1 MALVVRVDRGER
13 VGRFSRRRK
22 AEHALAVRQER
33 AGSRVLHDDRL
44 SAREIAQG
52 PIADPGVLEL
62 DVRALG
68 AAELTSRILDVRL
81 ICFRGRRDVGRVAD
95 APAAS
100 FQIVLLRHITF
111 RAHEERQL
119 QRLSGH
125 PWQIRKFQK
134 GDALGVFVRVVAI
147 DDPIGGI
154 PVRDRRE
161 GFAAAI
167 EHIWPRFEAHRRP
180 DVNPG
185 TGKAFADREVK
196 IVARHA
202 ELSAADPELQ

>member
-1 MALVVRVDRGER
+1 MAADLSCWKPRPSIPSRPCWRVMRRAAFADESAAADGWDVRGECDVENGLQRPPRVEMSFGDLARRAAMALVVRVDRGER

-81 ICFRGRRDVGRVAD
+81 I
-95 APAAS
+95 
-100 FQIVLLRHITF
+100 
-111 RAHEERQL
+111 
-119 QRLSGH
+119 
-125 PWQIRKFQK
+125 
-134 GDALGVFVRVVAI
+134 
-147 DDPIGGI
+147 
-154 PVRDRRE
+154 
-161 GFAAAI
+161 
-167 EHIWPRFEAHRRP
+167 
-180 DVNPG
+180 
-185 TGKAFADREVK
+185 
-196 IVARHA
+196 
-202 ELSAADPELQ
+202 